1 MQQKKGQ
8 NQEQRNY
15 EIRPKLIVKFTKD
28 KVYDIIKST
37 LESKMETIKD

>member
-15 EIRPKLIVKFTKD
+15 EIRHKLIVKFTKD
-28 KVYDIIKST
+28 KVYDIIKNPWT
-37 LESKMETIKD
+37 LG